1 MEDDT
6 QDLALHK
13 LSTIGLVQSFGEKR
27 EFFFYRRDMSPES
40 LRHLVEEFVD
50 QLEKSQ
56 VEMQKL
62 LPESVTLGYKK
73 YRELANTPEFK
84 KKLPEFKSKVYDKLA
99 YLRQM
104 LFLPTYS
111 WNGQKYDVSV
121 MLGSLMETFARDKKK
136 FEKMRVIKRGT
147 SYMEIKYGLIV
158 IRDFMNFSSPMSL
171 GEFVI
176 FILTYYC
183 ASI

>member
-13 LSTIGLVQSFGEKR
+13 LSTIGLVQSFGEDR

-40 LRHLVEEFVD
+40 LRQLVEEFVD

-73 YRELANTPEFK
+73 YRELASSSEFK
-84 KKLPEFKSKVYDKLA
+84 QKMPEFKSAVYNKLA
-99 YLRQM
+99 YLHQM
-104 LFLPTYS
+104 LYLPVYS

-121 MLGSLMETFARDKKK
+121 MLGSLMEAFARNKKK
-136 FEKMRVIKRGT
+136 FNSMQVIKRGT

-171 GEFVI
+171 GKF
-176 FILTYYC
+176 
-183 ASI
+183 